1 MRVGLV
7 GCVKSKRSV
16 PSPAKDLY
24 TSPLFVGSRRAVERS
39 CDRWFILSAKHGLL
53 GPDEMVEPYDE
64 TLATASRDRRRAW
77 SAEVVQALRVELG
90 DLASHTFEIHAG
102 SGYYAH
108 GLRRSLEDA
117 GAAVDVPTAGLSLG
131 RRLSYY
137 AAAASASGA
146 ALAPEQTQPAHA
158 TSSTRRTASMSTSR
172 IPPPT
177 GKYRPLYDH
186 LVASPVDRWDA
197 TFRDI
202 EAILG
207 FTLPNSARNHQAWW
221 ANETAGSHSHAR
233 AWLAA
238 GFATSRLDLDSER
251 VTFTRRDP

>member
-7 GCVKSKRSV
+7 GCVKTKRSV

-24 TSPLFVGSRRAVERS
+24 TSPLFKGSRRAVERL
-39 CDRWFILSAKHGLL
+39 CDRWFVLSAKHGLL
-53 GPDEMVEPYDE
+53 GPDELVEPYDE
-64 TLATASRDRRRAW
+64 TLATASRERRRAW
-77 SAEVVQALRVELG
+77 SVEVVRALRDELG
-90 DLASHTFEIHAG
+90 DLAGHTFEIHAG
-102 SGYYAH
+102 SAYYAH
-108 GLRRSLEDA
+108 GLQRSLEGA

-131 RRLSYY
+131 HRLAYY
-137 AAAASASGA
+137 AAAGSSVPPPA
-146 ALAPEQTQPAHA
+146 EQPQPAQA
-158 TSSTRRTASMSTSR
+158 TSSTRRAATTSASR
-172 IPPPT
+172 ISPPT

-186 LVASPVDRWDA
+186 LVASPLDRWDA

-202 EAILG
+202 EAVLG
-207 FTLPNSARNHQAWW
+207 FALPNSARNHQAWW

-238 GFATSRLDLDSER
+238 GFATSRLRLDSER